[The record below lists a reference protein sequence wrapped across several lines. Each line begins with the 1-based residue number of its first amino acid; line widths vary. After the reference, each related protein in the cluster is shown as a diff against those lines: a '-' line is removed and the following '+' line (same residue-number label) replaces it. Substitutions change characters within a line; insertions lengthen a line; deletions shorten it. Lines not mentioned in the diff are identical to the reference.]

1 MNFLEELLKMLPCE
15 VRRNR
20 KVYQL
25 VISKY
30 NDGDDHLTVEYSR
43 IGKGGKKDI
52 LIKRDEKMDNA
63 GSRKVVRSVIRDL
76 VNDVFTVDPKEKVA

>member
-20 KVYQL
+20 KVYKL
-25 VISKY
+25 NISKY
-30 NDGDDHLTVEYSR
+30 NDGDDHLTVAYSR
-43 IGKGGKKDI
+43 MGKNGQEDV

-63 GSRKVVRSVIRDL
+63 GSRKAVRSVIRDL
-76 VNDVFTVDPKEKVA
+76 VNEVFTVDSKEKVA